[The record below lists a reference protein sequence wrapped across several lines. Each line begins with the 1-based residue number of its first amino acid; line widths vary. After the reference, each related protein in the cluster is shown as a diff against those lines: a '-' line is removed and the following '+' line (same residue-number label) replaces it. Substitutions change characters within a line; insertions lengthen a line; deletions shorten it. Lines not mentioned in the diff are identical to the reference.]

1 MAEGKEAEIKA
12 ENQINELNREREE
25 EEAEL
30 EQAVP
35 CATVNYSLCS
45 FCSCFKNIFGLSFE
59 GAGGNV

>member
-1 MAEGKEAEIKA
+1 M
-12 ENQINELNREREE
+12 E

-45 FCSCFKNIFGLSFE
+45 FCSGFKNIFRLSFE
-59 GAGGNV
+59 AAGGGLRAD